1 MYLGTYGP
9 RVCGH
14 LGMYML
20 RYIAPAC
27 EVPTK
32 GRYRAGDTPLP
43 EYLRTWPRTVTGIFL
58 IRKQNGES
66 PMTSASKV
74 GWPLRYIH
82 ICTYSSTMLPSS
94 AWLCTVVHIVSIG
107 PGPWTLSLRVLCST
121 DQ

>member
-1 MYLGTYGP
+1 VYLGTYGP
-9 RVCGH
+9 RVPTYLGRYA
-14 LGMYML
+14 GMY
-20 RYIAPAC
+20 IAAAC

-32 GRYRAGDTPLP
+32 GRYSAGNTPVP

-94 AWLCTVVHIVSIG
+94 A
-107 PGPWTLSLRVLCST
+107 
-121 DQ
+121 